1 MWPIPVLEHK
11 FVSVL
16 FFSDALVCCWIRPYF
31 AKASSGTQDERT
43 KGKFLKLCAYKRY
56 PLTTELV
63 HLMIF
68 NPTLIKKYITSFLQQ
83 YELEDAFIAFSL
95 HGALVTESF
104 IAMPTSTPHRS
115 DFGIM
120 SGAKS
125 TLWHYQYL
133 YPYEGQFIFYLY
145 TVPRVLILQYQL
157 LAIAA
162 QCNLIMMTTHT
173 VGLLSTYQHI
183 FGSAFRRSQLGLD
196 MMRYGNNIIDCIS
209 VDSLHRIIHCGTDI
223 NVNQERLYL
232 ATAVGLF
239 CSERLEK

>member
-1 MWPIPVLEHK
+1 MWPIPTLERK

-16 FFSDALVCCWIRPYF
+16 FFPDALVCCWMVRTKSG
-31 AKASSGTQDERT
+31 KAS
-43 KGKFLKLCAYKRY
+43 LKVCAYKRY

-68 NPTLIKKYITSFLQQ
+68 NPTLIKKYITSFLEQ
-83 YELEDAFIAFSL
+83 YDLQDAFVAFAL
-95 HGALVTESF
+95 HGPLVTETF
-104 IAMPTSTPHRS
+104 TAMPTSTPHRA
-115 DFGIM
+115 DFGIT

-133 YPYEGQFIFYLY
+133 YPYDGQFIFYTY

-162 QCNLIMMTTHT
+162 QCNLLMMTTHT
-173 VGLLSTYQHI
+173 AGLLSTYQHI

-196 MMRYGNNIIDCIS
+196 MMRCSNNIDTLIS
-209 VDSLHRIIHCGTDI
+209 TDSLHRIIDCGADI